1 MDERPDAGPTEIT
14 GPVRATPGLMMRFLV
29 VVIGVLTFGMGRA
42 VQQAGG
48 ALGVSLGAVIELA
61 GAAIVVIASGLVE
74 WYVRRRR
81 HRGRPT
87 G

>member
-1 MDERPDAGPTEIT
+1 MPT
-14 GPVRATPGLMMRFLV
+14 RATPGLMMRFLV

-48 ALGVSLGAVIELA
+48 ALGVTLGAIIELA

-81 HRGRPT
+81 DRG
-87 G
+87 